1 MTSWVELPSRMKAMS
16 NLNDFMRTGEWEG
29 KFTTVECTK
38 ALSPSGIP
46 GLDFALNPYGG
57 CNHGCIYC
65 YAPEYTHSDWSTWRV
80 VKVRVNIATRLAK
93 ELRNV
98 DGVIGLGSST
108 DPYQYAESRFQL
120 TRDCLTVL
128 KRFDSQVHI
137 ITKSDLVTRDI
148 DLLKDMNVTVGI
160 TITGIDE
167 RMSKITEPGAPMP
180 EKRLKALKE
189 LIDSGIRAYVMAEP
203 MLSHIEGKEEEFV
216 EALASTGA
224 RAMMVAPVNYRPELR
239 ARMERM
245 HLGSASEAS
254 ISRIRCIARSKGF
267 RINDFM

>member
-1 MTSWVELPSRMKAMS
+1 MP
-16 NLNDFMRTGEWEG
+16 NLYDFIETGEWNG
-29 KFTTVECTK
+29 KFTTVECTR
-38 ALSPSGIP
+38 ALSPSKIP

-65 YAPEYTHSDWSTWRV
+65 YAPEYTHADWSTWRI
-80 VKVRVNIATRLAK
+80 VKVRSNIANRLAK
-93 ELRNV
+93 ELKNV

-128 KRFDSQVHI
+128 KRFNSTVHI

-189 LIDSGIRAYVMAEP
+189 LLDAGIRAYVMAEP

-216 EALASTGA
+216 EALASTGV
-224 RAMMVAPVNYRPELR
+224 RAMLIAPVNYRPELK

-245 HLGSASEAS
+245 HIGSASEPCMS
-254 ISRIRCIARSKGF
+254 KIRRLAISKGF
-267 RINDFM
+267 RVNDFM

>member
-1 MTSWVELPSRMKAMS
+1 MP
-16 NLNDFMRTGEWEG
+16 NLYDYLETGEWNG
-29 KFTTVECTK
+29 KFTTIECTR
-38 ALSPSGIP
+38 ALSPSKIP

-65 YAPEYTHSDWSTWRV
+65 YAPEYTHSDWSTWRI
-80 VKVRVNIATRLAK
+80 VKVRSNIATRLAK
-93 ELRNV
+93 ELKNI

-108 DPYQYAESRFQL
+108 DPYQYAEARFQL

-128 KRFDSQVHI
+128 KRFNSKVHI

-148 DLLKDMNVTVGI
+148 DLLKDMDVTVGV

-189 LIDSGIRAYVMAEP
+189 LVDSGVKAYVMAEP
-203 MLSHIEGKEEEFV
+203 MMSHIEGKEGEFV
-216 EALASTGA
+216 DALASTGVK
-224 RAMMVAPVNYRPELR
+224 AMMVAPVNYRPELR

-245 HLGSASEAS
+245 HIGSASEVCLS
-254 ISRIRCIARSKGF
+254 KIRRLAISKGM
-267 RINDFM
+267 RVNDFL

>member
-1 MTSWVELPSRMKAMS
+1 MP
-16 NLNDFMRTGEWEG
+16 NLYDYLETGEWNG
-29 KFTTVECTK
+29 KFTTVQCTK
-38 ALSPSGIP
+38 ALSPSKIP

-65 YAPEYTHSDWSTWRV
+65 YAPEYTHSDWSTWRI
-80 VKVRVNIATRLAK
+80 VKVRSNIATRLAK

-128 KRFDSQVHI
+128 KRYNSKVHI

-148 DLLKDMNVTVGI
+148 DLLKDMDVTIGI

-180 EKRLKALKE
+180 DKRLKALKE
-189 LIDSGIRAYVMAEP
+189 LLDAGIRAYVMAEP
-203 MLSHIEGKEEEFV
+203 MLSHIEGKEQEFV
-216 EALASTGA
+216 DAVASTGVK
-224 RAMMVAPVNYRPELR
+224 AMMVAPVNYRPELK
-239 ARMERM
+239 ARMEQM
-245 HLGSASEAS
+245 HLGSASEVCLS
-254 ISRIRCIARSKGF
+254 KIRRLAISKGI
-267 RINDFM
+267 RVNDLF